1 MILFVEFVV
10 SCFRE
15 VDQLVAFADKHD
27 QELDE
32 LLGVAEAV
40 ARGETPQTAAFES
53 LERTC
58 RAIES
63 TLNILGEIKKDFR
76 ELMRKATVNNAAI
89 QGTNIASGVFSI
101 TASALGITALCV
113 APVVAVPCGIAF
125 AVCASTSAVTSVGAA
140 VAEMI
145 IDGKQQQQLMDLREK
160 LQASM
165 QKLEEEEDEEG
176 GWTIDNWVQGSRTF
190 ASFASSV
197 VDLGEKITG
206 KIIFKAGKLACDG
219 GKTAAK
225 ALRIVG
231 GGIGIAVGLIDVV
244 NGVASLVKG
253 CATAKAAGELVEV
266 IEREEKKLEEQLE
279 KFYGPQDPQ

>member
-15 VDQLVAFADKHD
+15 VDQLVALADKHD

-32 LLGVAEAV
+32 LLRVAEAV

-58 RAIES
+58 RAIEG
-63 TLNILGEIKKDFR
+63 TLNILGEIKKDLR
-76 ELMRKATVNNAAI
+76 ELMRQATVNNTAI

-113 APVVAVPCGIAF
+113 APVPCGIAF
-125 AVCASTSAVTSVGAA
+125 AVFASTSAVTSVGAA

-176 GWTIDNWVQGSRTF
+176 GWTIDKWVQGSRTF

-197 VDLGEKITG
+197 LDLGEKITG

-219 GKTAAK
+219 AKTAAK
-225 ALRIVG
+225 ALGIVG
-231 GGIGIAVGLIDVV
+231 GGVGIAVGLIDVV

-253 CATAKAAGELVEV
+253 CATAKAAGELVDV

>member
-15 VDQLVAFADKHD
+15 VDQLVALADKHD

-32 LLGVAEAV
+32 LLRVAEAV

-58 RAIES
+58 RAIEG
-63 TLNILGEIKKDFR
+63 TLNILGEIKKDLR
-76 ELMRKATVNNAAI
+76 ELMRQATVNNTAI
-89 QGTNIASGVFSI
+89 QGT
-101 TASALGITALCV
+101 SALGITALCV

-125 AVCASTSAVTSVGAA
+125 AVFASTSAVTSVGAA

-176 GWTIDNWVQGSRTF
+176 GWTIDKWVQGSRTF

-197 VDLGEKITG
+197 LDLGEKITG

-219 GKTAAK
+219 AKTAAK
-225 ALRIVG
+225 ALGIVG
-231 GGIGIAVGLIDVV
+231 GGVGIAVGLIDVV

-253 CATAKAAGELVEV
+253 CATAKAAGELVDV